1 MTAPRV
7 MQHEPSLLEDLRYA
21 VHGLCAPFACGGTLV
36 PDQPL
41 TICFQDKTRLPV
53 LRAPQVFD
61 QEQLLQPLVQR
72 CTPAPFGKGRQTR
85 YDRSVRNALQ
95 LKAEGGAFSVLHFD
109 PQAAGILEQIRRE
122 LVPQDPTPLTAELY
136 GLNIYASD
144 GHFVPHKDTPRGSDM
159 LGTLV
164 VCLPSQFSNGA
175 LVVKHQGVF
184 QTFNW
189 GEAIRQQAEP
199 TRLHWAAFFG
209 DVDHQIER
217 VWSGLRVTVTYLL
230 RRG

>member
-7 MQHEPSLLEDLRYA
+7 TKPELSLLEDLRYA
-21 VHGLCAPFACGGTLV
+21 VHGLCAPFVCGGTLV

-41 TICFQDKTRLPV
+41 TLRFQDQTQLPV
-53 LRAPQVFD
+53 LRAPKGLRTGADPAAVGSA
-61 QEQLLQPLVQR
+61 LH
-72 CTPAPFGKGRQTR
+72 PAPFGKGRQTR

-95 LKAEGGAFSVLHFD
+95 LKAESGAFSVLNFD
-109 PQAAGILEQIRRE
+109 PQRRAYSSKSAASSCRRTR
-122 LVPQDPTPLTAELY
+122 PPTAELY
-136 GLNIYASD
+136 NLNVYARD

-184 QTFNW
+184 QTFDW
-189 GEAIRQQAEP
+189 GEAIRQQADRRASTGRP
-199 TRLHWAAFFG
+199 SSVTSSIRSS
-209 DVDHQIER
+209 R
-217 VWSGLRVTVTYLL
+217 SGEASA
-230 RRG
+230 